1 MLRACG
7 RTGVDVPAALER
19 FHAPS
24 APLWDPQTPE
34 VIHHWLSSLRGHS
47 SQTLL
52 AERCGLSRQ
61 QVGRVLSGRARG
73 RLPLVLQ
80 LLQAMT
86 GRMPDLI
93 GQLVSIDEVPAIAQ
107 EARARKAL
115 ARLAFAHPWS
125 PAARA
130 WLGSQGKVS
139 LDEAPDRLAR
149 SLDLDR
155 DHAQTLIDALV
166 ASKAARVVGQTLR
179 PSPRLTVEIDATAED
194 LQRVRAHWAH
204 VSAERVANGAPE
216 DLFSFN
222 IFAVGRDDLDRI
234 RDAQRRFYRE
244 VRAIVAESPP
254 EVPALLVVHTAAW
267 TD

>member
-1 MLRACG
+1 
-7 RTGVDVPAALER
+7 
-19 FHAPS
+19 
-24 APLWDPQTPE
+24 
-34 VIHHWLSSLRGHS
+34 
-47 SQTLL
+47 
-52 AERCGLSRQ
+52 
-61 QVGRVLSGRARG
+61 
-73 RLPLVLQ
+73 
-80 LLQAMT
+80 
-86 GRMPDLI
+86 MPDLI